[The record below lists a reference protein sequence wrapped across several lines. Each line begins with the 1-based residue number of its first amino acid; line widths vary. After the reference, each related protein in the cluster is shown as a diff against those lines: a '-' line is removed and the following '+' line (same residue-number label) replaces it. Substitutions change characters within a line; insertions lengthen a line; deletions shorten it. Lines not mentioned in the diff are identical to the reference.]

1 MRFVFGLLV
10 GIIIGAVA
18 MYLLAKS
25 YNVSLGPLEHG
36 VNRPLPDR
44 QGAASKAISLRDDA
58 SLARGPGRPAVGPFI
73 RV

>member
-18 MYLLAKS
+18 MYLISKS

-36 VNRPLPDR
+36 VSLPFPDR
-44 QGAASKAISLRDDA
+44 HGAAKALSARYGA
-58 SLARGPGRPAVGPFI
+58 GLARRPGPREVHAS
-73 RV
+73 

>member
-18 MYLLAKS
+18 MYLLSKS

-36 VNRPLPDR
+36 VNRPFPDR
-44 QGAASKAISLRDDA
+44 RGAASKAVRPSGGA
-58 SLARGPGRPAVGPFI
+58 SLAGQPSRRGIEAL
-73 RV
+73 